1 MISSSEQ
8 NVWGVSQLT
17 HYIKTFLEEDP
28 ILQDV
33 EVQGEVANITYHR
46 SGHVYFTLKDADSQ
60 VSAVLFKMH
69 ALRVERMKTGDK
81 IIARGNISVY
91 APRGN
96 YQLLVKHVRKQGT
109 GDLFQQ
115 FIALRDRLKE
125 EGLFD
130 PSHKRPIPS
139 FARTIGVI
147 TSPTGAA
154 IRDIIQ
160 TLSRRFPVLNIRVF
174 PAIVQ
179 GERGV
184 QSIVKAIAMAEQQ
197 QVDLILL
204 GRGGGSME
212 DLWNFNEEQV
222 ARAVFESPIPIIT
235 GIGHESDF
243 TIADFVADV
252 RASTPTAAA
261 ERAVPDMS
269 VLQQQLHTYQHQ
281 LTKSLSH
288 FIDIRRQ
295 ILDDYSHRIITSG
308 RERLNKHRHEIN
320 LIRKELEG
328 MDVKRILQQGYTL
341 TLKEGKVQKG
351 IAGLKE
357 EEVIETIFEEGRVVS
372 QINEIQSSPQIP

>member
-1 MISSSEQ
+1 MILSSDQ

-17 HYIKTFLEEDP
+17 HYIKTSLEEDP
-28 ILQDV
+28 LLGDM

-46 SGHVYFTLKDADSQ
+46 SGHVYFTLKDAHSQ

-69 ALRVERMKTGDK
+69 ALRVEKMQTGDK

-96 YQLLVKHVRKQGT
+96 YQLLVKQVRKEGV

-130 PSHKRPIPS
+130 PSHKRPLPTIV
-139 FARTIGVI
+139 RTIGVI

-160 TLSRRFPVLNIRVF
+160 TLTRRFPALKVQVF

-179 GERGV
+179 GERGA
-184 QSIVKAIAMAEQQ
+184 QSIVKALEIAVEK

-222 ARAVFESPIPIIT
+222 ARAIFASPIPIIT

-243 TIADFVADV
+243 TIADFVSDV

-261 ERAVPDMS
+261 ERAVPDLA
-269 VLQQQLHTYQHQ
+269 VLLRQLDTYQDQ

-295 ILDDYSHRIITSG
+295 ILDDYSQRIVRAGKDRISQ
-308 RERLNKHRHEIN
+308 HRHEMN
-320 LIRKELEG
+320 LLQKELEG
-328 MDVKRILQQGYTL
+328 MDVNRILQQGYTL
-341 TLKEGKVQKG
+341 TLKDGQVQKG
-351 IAGLKE
+351 IGELDKE
-357 EEVIETIFEEGRVVS
+357 DVIETIFETGRVVS
-372 QINEIQSSPQIP
+372 RIEEIQSSPHIS

>member
-1 MISSSEQ
+1 MTPSSEQ

-28 ILQDV
+28 LLQDV

-46 SGHVYFTLKDADSQ
+46 SGHVYFTLKDAHSQ

-69 ALRVERMKTGDK
+69 ALRAEKMKTGDK
-81 IIARGNISVY
+81 IIARGNMSVY

-96 YQLLVKHVRKQGT
+96 YQLLVKQVRKQGT

-130 PSHKRPIPS
+130 PSHKLPLPS

-179 GERGV
+179 GEKGA
-184 QSIVKAIAMAEQQ
+184 QSIVKALSAAEGQE
-197 QVDLILL
+197 VDLILL

-222 ARAVFESPIPIIT
+222 ARAIFESPVPIIT

-261 ERAVPDMS
+261 ERAVPDIS
-269 VLQQQLHTYQHQ
+269 VLQQQLGTYQVQ

-288 FIDIRRQ
+288 FINMRRQ
-295 ILDDYSHRIITSG
+295 ILDDYSHRIVTSG
-308 RERLNKHRHEIN
+308 KERINQHRHEID
-320 LIRKELEG
+320 LLQKELEG
-328 MDVKRILQQGYTL
+328 MDVNRILQQGYTL
-341 TLKEGKVQKG
+341 TLQDGQIQKG
-351 IAGLKE
+351 VGKLHE
-357 EEVIETIFEEGRVVS
+357 GDVIETIFETGRVS
-372 QINEIQSSPQIP
+372 SRIEDIQSSPQLP